1 MQFPNEMVLAYKAIK
16 KKKKCFLRKRE
27 LSVFMHLKWNTIYN
41 ATDKV
46 SSTEI
51 QSLEE

>member
-16 KKKKCFLRKRE
+16 KKKCFRRKRE